1 MSHRCPFHS
10 YKYRLLQ
17 VIFSLLNFARN
28 TARHDTFVRLWLRS
42 SPNHKKIVFNGVL
55 RAVFVVLSYIE
66 GNKSSAYMQGW
77 FGDGILIEVFENAIE
92 GLRYSIFCVSL
103 ESYKLLSFTE
113 KQLKR
118 IVVVFIF

>member
-1 MSHRCPFHS
+1 MC
-10 YKYRLLQ
+10 
-17 VIFSLLNFARN
+17 
-28 TARHDTFVRLWLRS
+28 
-42 SPNHKKIVFNGVL
+42 VL

-77 FGDGILIEVFENAIE
+77 FGDGILIEVFENSIE

-113 KQLKR
+113 KQLKKLW
-118 IVVVFIF
+118 VFSFFNQIDSHQNKLFSCQAKRLSDKDTRRT